1 MLIEFQRALADL
13 TSNPELVN
21 QFRSD
26 PFRLHEYYSL
36 DDGEFRQLVVVAQ
49 SPGMRANCIL
59 YRANRLAP
67 IAINL
72 PETCRMLGDQLEAL
86 LSEYWKAQPITNVHF
101 LLETQAFC
109 DFLHKKK
116 IPETARLKLQ
126 EESLI
131 VKAKI
136 AYSRAKGSIA

>member
-21 QFRSD
+21 QIRINPSRIHD
-26 PFRLHEYYSL
+26 LYRLNELEH
-36 DDGEFRQLVVVAQ
+36 RQLVAVVQ

-72 PETCRMLGDQLEAL
+72 PETCRLLGDRLEEL
-86 LSEYWKAQPITNVHF
+86 VSEYWKSQPITNVHF

-109 DFLHKKK
+109 DFLQMRELPH
-116 IPETARLKLQ
+116 PARQKLQ
-126 EESLI
+126 EESSI

-136 AYSRAKGSIA
+136 VYSRTARF